1 MTTANSRSTD
11 YPIELGVPDGYLV
24 EAAIAIGC
32 MGDKSLLPES
42 LRAREQ
48 PSDRVPLVQPVREGH
63 FGATKA

>member
-32 MGDKSLLPES
+32 MGDKSLLP
-42 LRAREQ
+42 
-48 PSDRVPLVQPVREGH
+48 
-63 FGATKA
+63 